1 MNVTTAEV
9 VNVTTATTI
18 AMTVN
23 NQETD
28 ASTKETV
35 IIGWQIRN
43 AREEI
48 VAIFYILQTKE
59 ERKWTQWT
67 DSKNTKEDVRR
78 AKSEKKNVGGVKS
91 GIFTS
96 SQLSVDYRALT
107 STEIALSSK

>member
-1 MNVTTAEV
+1 MIEATAEVMNVTTAEV
-9 VNVTTATTI
+9 LNVTTATSEMTAILAATATTI

-48 VAIFYILQTKE
+48 VAIFCILQTKE
-59 ERKWTQWT
+59 ERK
-67 DSKNTKEDVRR
+67 
-78 AKSEKKNVGGVKS
+78 
-91 GIFTS
+91 
-96 SQLSVDYRALT
+96 
-107 STEIALSSK
+107 

>member
-1 MNVTTAEV
+1 MIEATVEVVNITTAEVVNVTTAEV

-18 AMTVN
+18 AMTVK

-28 ASTKETV
+28 DSTKKTV

-59 ERKWTQWT
+59 ERK
-67 DSKNTKEDVRR
+67 
-78 AKSEKKNVGGVKS
+78 
-91 GIFTS
+91 
-96 SQLSVDYRALT
+96 
-107 STEIALSSK
+107 